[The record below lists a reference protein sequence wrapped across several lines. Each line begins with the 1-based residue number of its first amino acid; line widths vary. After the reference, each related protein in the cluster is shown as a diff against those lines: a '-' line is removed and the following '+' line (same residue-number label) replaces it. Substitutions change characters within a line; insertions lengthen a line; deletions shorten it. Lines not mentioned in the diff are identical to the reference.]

1 MIRSVQFLK
10 RAFILGLFL
19 VPASALTQN
28 QVKDI
33 INDSN
38 QIPMQDFSITF
49 KKNDR
54 TTVPDVQ
61 DPFNLLKK
69 NESVNEDDQV
79 DDDPYR
85 VVNMEV
91 EYVRGSA
98 GYEADFVALDADS
111 KTFRLK
117 SKGTRMRFL
126 LNPGRYRIRTR
137 SFDIQERVGS
147 WSRWHDFSVSFKQPK
162 RVYPS
167 DGTVI
172 KPVSFNSEK
181 LFFEWPIVPNSVGY
195 LLEIRTDEGEL
206 IKRKVVKKFYQSQR
220 LPIDKTYRWAV
231 LPLAFE
237 GEEVNHPE
245 LKPIHAF
252 RISQPVAETTPIII
266 MADSPND
273 DLDVRYEYEFT
284 KYMGSTKVS
293 EPLRFQVPT
302 SEFRAR
308 FESGEYS
315 VRVRSIYRGK
325 VKSAWSAAR
334 KFFIQLNRA
343 SIKEP
348 RPNEILKPKTE
359 PVTPVEI
366 SWFPV
371 ALADRYILFVFDKN
385 GQIVDRVET
394 KQTKTVLQLLHDS
407 DYKASV
413 QSYLPNEKERSPPV
427 ASESTLSFKTDAYV
441 NPLFGTTEDLGEFY
455 GRAGWISSA
464 VKYSSTN
471 YDNNAQT
478 TNNIFGDTGEV
489 ALGFWQKN
497 SSWGGLGFIE
507 QSGINIASQKYSY
520 NTYGLQVGKRY
531 VLEGGNRAI
540 VWAGYTRKNLP
551 ELITRPLTSFLEIK
565 SIQTDGIYLQGNYI
579 RPWIKNLEL
588 LFSANLFFSLGNAN
602 TPNGG
607 SLESL
612 QSGTAG
618 VYISRALGRDYRARL
633 GYSYSFNS
641 ASYASSEPG
650 FSNKVDISGNYI
662 SLTFEF
668 PISKPSDF

>member
-1 MIRSVQFLK
+1 LIRRAQFLK

-19 VPASALTQN
+19 VPVSALTQN
-28 QVKDI
+28 QVEDI

-38 QIPMQDFSITF
+38 QIPMEDFSITF

-69 NESVNEDDQV
+69 NDSVNEDDQV
-79 DDDPYR
+79 DEDPYR

-162 RVYPS
+162 KVYPS

-172 KPVSFNSEK
+172 KPVSFTTEK
-181 LFFEWPIVPNSVGY
+181 LFFEWPIAPNAVGY
-195 LLEIRTDEGEL
+195 LLEVRTHDGEL
-206 IKRKVVKKFYQSQR
+206 IKRKVVKKFYQSLR

-245 LKPIHAF
+245 LKAIHAF
-252 RISQPVAETTPIII
+252 RISQPVAETTPIVI

-273 DLDVRYEYEFT
+273 DLDVKYEYEFT
-284 KYMGSTKVS
+284 KYIGNKKVS
-293 EPLRFQVPT
+293 DPLRFQAPT

-308 FESGEYS
+308 FESGEFS
-315 VRVRSIYRGK
+315 VRVRSIYRAK
-325 VKSAWSAAR
+325 VKSAWSAPR
-334 KFFIQLNRA
+334 KFFIQLNTA
-343 SIKEP
+343 SIKDP
-348 RPNEILKPKTE
+348 KPNEIVRTETE

-371 ALADRYILFVFDKN
+371 AQADRYILFVFDKN
-385 GQIVDRVET
+385 GQLVDRVET

-407 DYKASV
+407 NYQASV
-413 QSYLPNEKERSPPV
+413 QSYLPNEKERDPPL
-427 ASESTLSFKTDAYV
+427 ASQSTLSFKTDAYV
-441 NPLFGTTEDLGEFY
+441 NPLFGKAEDLAEFY
-455 GRAGWISSA
+455 GRVGWTSSV
-464 VKYSSTN
+464 VKYSSFN

-478 TNNIFGDTGEV
+478 TNNIFGDTGE
-489 ALGFWQKN
+489 ASLGIWLKN
-497 SSWGGLGFIE
+497 SNWGGLGFVE
-507 QSGINIASQKYSY
+507 LTGIDIASQKYSY
-520 NTYGLQVGKRY
+520 SNYGLQTGKRY
-531 VLEGGNRAI
+531 ILEDGNRAI
-540 VWAGYTRKNLP
+540 LWGGYSRKNLP
-551 ELITRPLTSFLEIK
+551 ELITRPLTTFLEIK
-565 SIQTDGIYLQGNYI
+565 SIQTDGIYLQGNYM
-579 RPWIKNLEL
+579 RPWTKNFEL
-588 LFSANLFFSLGNAN
+588 LFSANFFYSLGNAN
-602 TPNGG
+602 TPSGS

-612 QSGTAG
+612 QSGNAG
-618 VYISRALGRDYRARL
+618 VYVSRALGRDYRGRL
-633 GYSYSFNS
+633 GYSYRYDSS
-641 ASYASSEPG
+641 LYASSQPG
-650 FSNKVDISGNYI
+650 FSNKVDTSGHFI
-662 SLTFEF
+662 SLIFEF
-668 PISKPSDF
+668 LISRPSDF